1 MKAFVMRSLDIVGF
15 MEKPIPT
22 PGPNDAVV
30 KTTRALICTSDS
42 HTVHGAIGPRENL
55 TLGHEAVGVVHAVG
69 SNVQLFKPGDRVV
82 VGAITPDWGDLASQA
97 GHSSQSGAP
106 LGGWKF
112 SNTKDGV
119 FAEYFHVNEADANMA
134 RIPDGVTDEAA
145 VYCCDMLST
154 GLMGAE
160 NGNIPIGGTVAVF
173 AEGPVGLMATVGA
186 RLRGAGLII
195 GVESVPARQELAQ
208 RFGADVIVDFAK
220 EDPVERILQLT
231 DGRGVDTAIEALGA
245 DQAFQNCVAVTKPG
259 GTISNIGYHGQ
270 GDFVRIPREAW
281 GVGMAEKTITTG
293 LCPGGRLRMERLLR
307 LLMQGRVDP
316 TLMTTHTFPFEQ
328 MPRAFEVME
337 RKLDGVIKPLIEFE
351 QD

>member
-1 MKAFVMRSLDIVGF
+1 MRTFVMQSLGHVGF
-15 MEKPIPT
+15 LDKPIPT

-55 TLGHEAVGVVHAVG
+55 TLGHEAVGIVHDVG
-69 SNVQLFKPGDRVV
+69 SNVKLFKPGDRVV
-82 VGAITPDWGDLASQA
+82 VGAITPDWGDPASQA

-134 RIPDGVTDEAA
+134 KIPSGVSDDAA

-154 GLMGAE
+154 GFMGAE
-160 NGNIPIGGTVAVF
+160 NGNIPMGGTVAVF

-186 RLRGAGLII
+186 KLRGAGLII
-195 GVESVPARQELAQ
+195 GVESVPRRQDLARQY
-208 RFGADVIVDFAK
+208 GADVIVDFTRD
-220 EDPVERILQLT
+220 DPVRRILELT
-231 DGRGVDTAIEALGA
+231 DGQGVDTAIEALGA
-245 DQAFQNCVAVTKPG
+245 DVTFQNCVKATKAG

-270 GDFVRIPREAW
+270 GEFVHLPRVEW

-307 LLMQGRVDP
+307 LLEMRRVDP
-316 TLMTTHTFPFEQ
+316 TLMTTHTFHFDELD
-328 MPRAFEVME
+328 RAFEIMDK
-337 RKLDGVIKPLIEFE
+337 KLDGVLKPLIVFE
-351 QD
+351 